1 VLGKPGSKYPKA
13 TVKWHVS
20 AQSADRAVDGV
31 TKEISPRQAYIQ
43 CSKPFRLNE
52 VVDVVITTPER
63 HLQFNAEVVWSNMY
77 GYDDEITPRGMGLRF
92 VEISDEDRKY
102 IGGFLK
108 KDYEIEKAAF
118 EYLNTLITE
127 IDEN

>member
-1 VLGKPGSKYPKA
+1 
-13 TVKWHVS
+13 
-20 AQSADRAVDGV
+20 
-31 TKEISPRQAYIQ
+31 
-43 CSKPFRLNE
+43 
-52 VVDVVITTPER
+52 
-63 HLQFNAEVVWSNMY
+63 MY